1 VTLNSL
7 GFTLSIAAAAV
18 CAALH
23 VATFVVG
30 VPGLLIPP
38 PFFLLFGAIICAR
51 ATQPFTGLSNWYRAS
66 VPTGNYA
73 ILGWILLGY
82 SVVNFV
88 YLYRSTGGASSV
100 GIVDG
105 QYVSMYKDHIIQTIT
120 EREYKMFPTLVVRVM
135 SSWLAM
141 MAVFCLSSIHAKGEM
156 TRS

>member
-1 VTLNSL
+1 MTLNNL
-7 GFTLSIAAAAV
+7 GFSLSITAGAV
-18 CAALH
+18 CAVLH
-23 VATFVVG
+23 VATFVAV
-30 VPGLLIPP
+30 VPGLLLLP

-88 YLYRSTGGASSV
+88 YVYGTTGGASSV

-105 QYVSMYKDHIIQTIT
+105 QYVSLYKDHIIQTIT
-120 EREYKMFPTLVVRVM
+120 EHEYKMFPTLVVRVM

-141 MAVFCLSSIHAKGEM
+141 MVVFCLSSFH
-156 TRS
+156 